1 MAVLLTAI
9 ACFVGGFV
17 FAWVLVWTAATRA
30 MSRQSDRNLQLVG
43 ELNARLRT
51 LHGDHDLDD
60 ELRTDGLERAS

>member
-1 MAVLLTAI
+1 MPVLLTAI

-30 MSRQSDRNLQLVG
+30 MSRQSERNLRHIG

-51 LHGDHDLDD
+51 LQGVPGT
-60 ELRTDGLERAS
+60 ELETAS